1 MGGGGAVGCCCDVS
15 WRLQHGAREARS
27 QGHYIVLLESEP
39 EIGGPGVRLWI
50 PEDEIVHHSRV

>member
-1 MGGGGAVGCCCDVS
+1 MA
-15 WRLQHGAREARS
+15 HEPRS

-39 EIGGPGVRLWI
+39 GKVDKAVRLWI